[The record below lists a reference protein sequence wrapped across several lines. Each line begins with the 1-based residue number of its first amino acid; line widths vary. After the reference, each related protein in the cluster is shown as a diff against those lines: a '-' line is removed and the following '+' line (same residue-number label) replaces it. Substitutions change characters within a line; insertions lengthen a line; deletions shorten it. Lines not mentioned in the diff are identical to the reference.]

1 MKRNI
6 FIALAAFAICSSC
19 SDSYYLP
26 ETEQDLAQ
34 LNSEYDDVKAK
45 EADDEGEKIETLA
58 SEAEIQASMDEYK
71 ADLLNSESVAIEL
84 VLRDVYASKGVL
96 LVYLKSVAVV
106 HTKNSEYL
114 WIVRI
119 REIIRI
125 LREM

>member
-45 EADDEGEKIETLA
+45 GLMTREKRSRLW
-58 SEAEIQASMDEYK
+58 
-71 ADLLNSESVAIEL
+71 L
-84 VLRDVYASKGVL
+84 VKLRFK
-96 LVYLKSVAVV
+96 
-106 HTKNSEYL
+106 HL
-114 WIVRI
+114 WMSI
-119 REIIRI
+119 RQN
-125 LREM
+125 

>member
-45 EADDEGEKIETLA
+45 EADDEEKRSRLW
-58 SEAEIQASMDEYK
+58 
-71 ADLLNSESVAIEL
+71 L
-84 VLRDVYASKGVL
+84 VKLRFK
-96 LVYLKSVAVV
+96 
-106 HTKNSEYL
+106 HL
-114 WIVRI
+114 WMSI
-119 REIIRI
+119 RQN
-125 LREM
+125 

>member
-45 EADDEGEKIETLA
+45 EADDEGEKSRLW
-58 SEAEIQASMDEYK
+58 
-71 ADLLNSESVAIEL
+71 L
-84 VLRDVYASKGVL
+84 VKLRFK
-96 LVYLKSVAVV
+96 
-106 HTKNSEYL
+106 HL
-114 WIVRI
+114 WMSI
-119 REIIRI
+119 RQN
-125 LREM
+125 